1 MKSCL
6 LRDLCL
12 ICVYALTWC
21 AYGLESKTEYK
32 NGILQPVTV
41 SKALKTDL
49 ARYGL
54 VAGCFIRADS
64 LPEEGGRRSPNR
76 VGYLLFEPK
85 KARSRT
91 EVPMVVYL
99 PGRGELGNSLD
110 RLLHDRTVFERVT
123 ASAFQRQRP
132 CYLLA
137 LQPPASAATLLDGL
151 PGQPSPVQML
161 LHDAIR
167 EVVRTRQTP
176 RVDENR
182 IYLTGLSYGGGGV
195 YGLMTSYPGQF
206 ACGVPVAAF
215 PPPPFFVSG
224 AHRIWH
230 CYNEGDY
237 RSHGLTVAMLRPFSK
252 AVEKAGGEFRVGQYA
267 ANGHDAWSAAWKEE
281 AVWDWMF
288 SCSLDGRTEPL
299 PSLKAST
306 PLKAKTGFGVEFAV
320 DGLDGTWFESAASI
334 RKGDILMGESPSPLN
349 GTLVVLCGK
358 GVANL
363 CVETSSDG
371 DSWRRLGVLPARTGR
386 FRRSLPSGV
395 RFVRLSAMED
405 AQSPIRVYEVRVEA
419 R

>member
-1 MKSCL
+1 MKRYL
-6 LRDLCL
+6 VRDLCL
-12 ICVYALTWC
+12 MCVYALTWC
-21 AYGLESKTEYK
+21 VYGLESNAESK
-32 NGILQPVTV
+32 NGILRPATV
-41 SKALKTDL
+41 SKPLKADL

-54 VAGCFIRADS
+54 VAGYFVRENP
-64 LPEEGGRRSPNR
+64 LPEEGGRQLPNR

-85 KARSRT
+85 KARNRT
-91 EVPMVVYL
+91 DVPMVVYL
-99 PGRGELGNSLD
+99 PGRGELGDSLD

-123 ASAFQRQRP
+123 APAFQRQRP

-151 PGQPSPVQML
+151 PGKPSPVQML
-161 LHDAIR
+161 LHDAIC
-167 EVVRTRQTP
+167 EIVRTRQTP

-237 RSHGLTVAMLRPFSK
+237 RSHGLTVAMLQPFSE
-252 AVEKAGGEFRVGQYA
+252 AVEKAGGAFRIGQYA
-267 ANGHDAWSAAWKEE
+267 ANGHDAWGAAWKE
-281 AVWDWMF
+281 ASVWDWMF
-288 SCSLDGRTEPL
+288 SCSLDGRAAPL

-306 PLKAKTGFGVEFAV
+306 PVRAKAGYGVEFAA
-320 DGLDGTWFESAASI
+320 DGLDGTWFESAAPM
-334 RKGDILMGESPSPLN
+334 RKGDFLLVESSLTLN

-358 GVANL
+358 GVSNL
-363 CVETSSDG
+363 CVEASSEG
-371 DSWRRLGVLPARTGR
+371 ASWRRLGVLPARTGR
-386 FRRSLPSGV
+386 FRRSLPSGM

-405 AQSPIRVYEVRVEA
+405 TQSPVKVYEIRVEA

>member
-1 MKSCL
+1 MF
-6 LRDLCL
+6 
-12 ICVYALTWC
+12 VYALTWC
-21 AYGLESKTEYK
+21 VYGLESKAECK
-32 NGILQPVTV
+32 NGILQSATV
-41 SKALKTDL
+41 SKTLKADL

-54 VAGCFIRADS
+54 TAGCFIRADS
-64 LPEEGGRRSPNR
+64 LPEEGGRRLPNR

-85 KARSRT
+85 KARNLT
-91 EVPMVVYL
+91 DVPMVVYL

-123 ASAFQRQRP
+123 PPAFQRQRP

-151 PGQPSPVQML
+151 PGKPSPVQML

-206 ACGVPVAAF
+206 ACGVPVASF

-237 RSHGLTVAMLRPFSK
+237 RSHGLEVAMLNPFSE
-252 AVEKAGGEFRVGQYA
+252 AVEKAGGEFRIGQYA
-267 ANGHDAWSAAWKEE
+267 ANGHDAWGAAWKED

-288 SCSLDGRTEPL
+288 SCSLDGRTETL
-299 PSLKAST
+299 ARLKVST
-306 PLKAKTGFGVEFAV
+306 PVEAKTGDGVEFAV
-320 DGLDGTWFESAASI
+320 DGLDGTWFESAAPM
-334 RKGDILMGESPSPLN
+334 RKGDFLLFESPSPLN

-358 GVANL
+358 GVSNL
-363 CVETSSDG
+363 CVETSGDG
-371 DSWRRLGVLPARTGR
+371 SSWRRLGVLPARTGR

-395 RFVRLSAMED
+395 RFVRLLATED
-405 AQSPIRVYEVRVEA
+405 AQSPIRVYEIKVEVR
-419 R
+419 